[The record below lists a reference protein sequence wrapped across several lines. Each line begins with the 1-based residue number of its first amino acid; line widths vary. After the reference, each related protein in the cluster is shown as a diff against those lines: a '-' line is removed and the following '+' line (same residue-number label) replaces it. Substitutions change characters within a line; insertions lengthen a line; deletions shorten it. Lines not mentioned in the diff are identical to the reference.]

1 MFFLILSESS
11 IQIQLAVILIFTFLG
26 FYLRISFDDWIIKI
40 FLSGFVL
47 SIEALNTS
55 IEKIC
60 DFINPNFNKKIGLI
74 KDIGAGAV
82 SFAVISSLIIL
93 TIIYYPYLSKAK
105 LFELGFIASKS
116 GHSRGST
123 VDLTLVYL
131 SRECRGKKL
140 DMGGNWDFFGDLS
153 NYGFQDLNKNQI
165 QNRKKLRD
173 VMTTFGFKVSP
184 NIFTPNNLSLIHI

>member
-26 FYLRISFDDWIIKI
+26 FYLRISFDDWIIQI
-40 FLSGFVL
+40 FISGFVL

-93 TIIYYPYLSKAK
+93 TIIYYPYLS
-105 LFELGFIASKS
+105 
-116 GHSRGST
+116 
-123 VDLTLVYL
+123 
-131 SRECRGKKL
+131 
-140 DMGGNWDFFGDLS
+140 N
-153 NYGFQDLNKNQI
+153 
-165 QNRKKLRD
+165 
-173 VMTTFGFKVSP
+173 
-184 NIFTPNNLSLIHI
+184 

>member
-74 KDIGAGAV
+74 KDIDAGAV

-93 TIIYYPYLSKAK
+93 TIIYYPYLS
-105 LFELGFIASKS
+105 
-116 GHSRGST
+116 
-123 VDLTLVYL
+123 
-131 SRECRGKKL
+131 
-140 DMGGNWDFFGDLS
+140 N
-153 NYGFQDLNKNQI
+153 
-165 QNRKKLRD
+165 
-173 VMTTFGFKVSP
+173 
-184 NIFTPNNLSLIHI
+184 